1 MYYGNTYLSCPP
13 PLARVHVE
21 INLYRLIC
29 ISIVAFGRKEEK
41 GRELRISKEGLHA
54 INNVTV
60 KNLEC
65 LTCDDNLMLLKAG
78 TYRG

>member
-13 PLARVHVE
+13 PLACVYVE
-21 INLYRLIC
+21 INSYRLIC
-29 ISIVAFGRKEEK
+29 IGIVAFGCKEK
-41 GRELRISKEGLHA
+41 GHELRISKEGLHA
-54 INNVTV
+54 IDNVVV

-65 LTCDDNLMLLKAG
+65 LTGDDDLMPLKVG